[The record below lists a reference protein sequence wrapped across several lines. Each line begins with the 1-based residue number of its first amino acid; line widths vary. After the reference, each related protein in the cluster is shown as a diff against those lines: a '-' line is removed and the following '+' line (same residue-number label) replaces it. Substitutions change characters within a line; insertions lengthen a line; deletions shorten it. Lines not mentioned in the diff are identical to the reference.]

1 MNAAHYK
8 HTKIIARLL
17 EYGADRDLKDYDGH
31 NALSRV
37 DGDEMRYL
45 IMNTKSFAEIA
56 ADAEK
61 AKKAAAE
68 AAGPA
73 PAWLDSLTPTQKAM
87 LGWGD
92 EPGEEVPAVLS
103 DGRTA
108 WLATADAMPDH
119 PPILAP
125 LPMQPAQPGGVHSL

>member
-68 AAGPA
+68 AA
-73 PAWLDSLTPTQKAM
+73 
-87 LGWGD
+87 LGAYSKLL
-92 EPGEEVPAVLS
+92 EFLFSPCHKFFLRHKNYVLE
-103 DGRTA
+103 
-108 WLATADAMPDH
+108 L
-119 PPILAP
+119 
-125 LPMQPAQPGGVHSL
+125 

>member
-1 MNAAHYK
+1 MNAAYYK

-37 DGDEMRYL
+37 DGDELRYL

-61 AKKAAAE
+61 AKKEAAE
-68 AAGPA
+68 AA
-73 PAWLDSLTPTQKAM
+73 
-87 LGWGD
+87 LG
-92 EPGEEVPAVLS
+92 AYLQ
-103 DGRTA
+103 
-108 WLATADAMPDH
+108 LAEFSFSPYHIKFYLHHTNYE
-119 PPILAP
+119 LE
-125 LPMQPAQPGGVHSL
+125 L